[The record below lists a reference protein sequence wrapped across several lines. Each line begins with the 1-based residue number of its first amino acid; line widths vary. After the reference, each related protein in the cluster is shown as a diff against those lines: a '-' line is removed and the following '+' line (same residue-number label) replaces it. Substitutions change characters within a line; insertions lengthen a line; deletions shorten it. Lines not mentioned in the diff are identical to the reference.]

1 MNTKIKGQIAGI
13 MTQFLYSV
21 YVDCPHC
28 GATMDLNDYPY
39 SDDSSEYSHAED
51 VLGMAV
57 FGSKTQPAQWENL
70 EIEYRCCECDK
81 AFVLSG
87 IEY

>member
-1 MNTKIKGQIAGI
+1 MMNTKIKGQIGGV
-13 MTQFLYSV
+13 MYSV

-39 SDDSSEYSHAED
+39 SDDSSEYAHAED
-51 VLGMAV
+51 VLGMAL

-70 EIEYRCCECDK
+70 EIEYKCCNCDGD
-81 AFVLSG
+81 FVLSG
-87 IEY
+87 IEC

>member
-1 MNTKIKGQIAGI
+1 MDTKVKGEIGGV
-13 MTQFLYSV
+13 MFSV

-39 SDDSSEYSHAED
+39 TDDTSEYSHAED

-57 FGSKTQPAQWENL
+57 FGSKTVPAQWDNL
-70 EIEYRCCECDK
+70 KIEFMCCNCDETL
-81 AFVLSG
+81 VLSSL
-87 IEY
+87 ET